1 MIEHPSS
8 PSYKAL
14 AAVLTEHSTQ
24 LKKGDRV
31 LIDAHDIPPS
41 FVISLIRAV
50 RKCGAIPFVELH
62 SGRVAREVVGGVSQE
77 EASARLELDLARMK
91 KMQAYIALRGSNNS
105 AEMADVPKEKI
116 NLLAET
122 LKPLSHYRVNKTR
135 WVVLRWPTPS
145 MAQQARQ
152 STEAFEEFFFRVC
165 TLDYAR
171 MQPGMKALK
180 ALMDRTDRVAIK
192 GPGIDLR
199 FSIKGIGSVMCGGE
213 FNIPDGEVFS
223 CPRKH
228 SVEGEITFNAPT
240 IYRGICFEK
249 IHLRFSKGKIIE
261 ATASDSKALNDIL
274 DTDAGARYIGEF
286 SLGFNPHI
294 LHPMGDI
301 LFDEKIAGSF
311 HFTPGEAYQ
320 VAGNK
325 NKSAIHWD
333 MVAIQRKDYG
343 GGEIFFDDI
352 LIRKDGLFVP
362 QALWSLNPE
371 SLLGKKKRS

>member
-1 MIEHPSS
+1 MIEHPS
-8 PSYKAL
+8 YHAL
-14 AAVLTEHSTQ
+14 AAVLTEHSTR
-24 LKKGDRV
+24 LKKGDHV
-31 LIDAHDIPPS
+31 LIEAYDIPPL
-41 FVISLIRAV
+41 FVVALVRAV
-50 RKCGAIPFVELH
+50 RKCGAIPFVNLH
-62 SGRVAREVVGGVSQE
+62 SGRIAREMALGVTKE
-77 EASARLELDLARMK
+77 EASMILSLDLARMK
-91 KMQAYIALRGSNNS
+91 KMQAYIGIRGSTNV
-105 AEMADVPKEKI
+105 AEMADVPEE
-116 NLLAET
+116 NMSLMAET
-122 LKPLSHYRVNKTR
+122 LKPLSNYRVNKTR

-145 MAQQARQ
+145 MAQQAQQ

-171 MQPGMKALK
+171 MYPGMKALK
-180 ALMDRTDRVAIK
+180 ALMDQTNRVVIT

-223 CPRKH
+223 APIKH
-228 SVEGEITFNAPT
+228 SVEGHITFNTPT

-249 IHLRFSKGKIIE
+249 IFLKFSRGKIIE
-261 ATASDSKALNDIL
+261 ATSSDTQALKKIL
-274 DTDAGARYIGEF
+274 DTDEGARYIGEF

-294 LHPMGDI
+294 LHPMRDI

-311 HFTPGEAYQ
+311 HFTPGQAYE
-320 VAGNK
+320 VADNK

-343 GGEIFFDDI
+343 GGEIFFDDV

-362 QALWSLNPE
+362 RALRALNPDY
-371 SLLGKKKRS
+371 LLKKKTIS

>member
-1 MIEHPSS
+1 MIEHPS
-8 PSYKAL
+8 YHAL
-14 AAVLTEHSTQ
+14 AAVLTEHSTR
-24 LKKGDRV
+24 LKKGDHV
-31 LIDAHDIPPS
+31 LIEAYDIPPL
-41 FVISLIRAV
+41 FVVALVRAV
-50 RKCGAIPFVELH
+50 RKCGAIPFVDLH
-62 SGRVAREVVGGVSQE
+62 SGRIAREMALGVTKE
-77 EASARLELDLARMK
+77 EASMILSLDLARMK
-91 KMQAYIALRGSNNS
+91 KMQAYIGIRGSTNI
-105 AEMADVPKEKI
+105 AEMADVPEE
-116 NLLAET
+116 NMSLMAET
-122 LKPLSHYRVNKTR
+122 LKPLSNYRVNKTR

-145 MAQQARQ
+145 MAQQAQQ

-171 MQPGMKALK
+171 MYPGMKALK
-180 ALMDRTDRVAIK
+180 ALMDQTNRVVIT

-223 CPRKH
+223 APIKH
-228 SVEGEITFNAPT
+228 SVEGHITFNTPT

-249 IHLRFSKGKIIE
+249 IFLKFSRGKIIE
-261 ATASDSKALNDIL
+261 ATSSDTQALKKIL
-274 DTDAGARYIGEF
+274 DTDEGARYIGEF

-294 LHPMGDI
+294 LHPMRDI

-311 HFTPGEAYQ
+311 HFTPGQAYE
-320 VAGNK
+320 VADNK

-343 GGEIFFDDI
+343 GGEIFFDDV

-362 QALWSLNPE
+362 RALRALNPDY
-371 SLLGKKKRS
+371 LLKKKTIS